1 MKKILLAAAVLSFFT
16 FHFSPFTLHAQ
27 TWPHNPVVI
36 EVGGQK
42 ITQDE
47 FMKDFM
53 STVGERLAA
62 KPGVSEAEKR
72 HALDEYV
79 ELYATF
85 RAKLKDAYTLGF
97 DTMPNL
103 LEELKTYRDELAAP
117 YLIDSTTLERIL
129 HEAYERNHHSLRAA
143 HILIMVS
150 PDASPE
156 DTLKAYKHIM
166 ALRDRLMAGE
176 DFFAVSSE
184 EVHRTQ
190 PDAPIRPNEGD
201 LGYFTAFDMVYP
213 FENAAYALKVGEVSM
228 PVRTRFGYHIIKLL
242 DKVEMFGKCD
252 IAHIWMSSSDSLKRK
267 IDIYDCYN
275 RLLDGQDFSIVAR
288 QSDDRTTSNNG
299 GLMPN
304 ATLNNLPP
312 EYVDVAQYLNDGEFS
327 KPFFTQYGW
336 HIIKMVRRDTLP
348 PYESM
353 VPYYKQKMTRD
364 QRGEESRKAFT
375 HSCMKRYGIQ
385 DLTKTPAPQPKG
397 KKRKK
402 NEPVKMQASLQQL
415 YDIVPVEATRNQWK
429 YNDSMVTDIHTILTL
444 PGKSYTT
451 LDLAR
456 YISTH
461 QRGGR
466 PLKSDY
472 FVNMKY
478 SDFIDSVV
486 MLFVDGRLEEDNPEL
501 AAVVDEYRRG
511 LMIFN
516 YNNAMVWSK
525 ALHDT
530 VGFADYYARESS
542 TKRMDNPD
550 DSVYFWKS
558 RARVVSVSVADSACL
573 APAKAAKLLK
583 KALKKSKGSMEM
595 KEILTAAV
603 DKKCTA
609 ARPVSVAPDL
619 VEQGRQNM
627 LSADQWQKGVYLSP
641 KGKGYRAVVV
651 EEILPPMLKGQMEA
665 RGYYMN
671 GFQNEVERKHNAT
684 LHEKYNVK
692 INYDVVKGIRY

>member
-1 MKKILLAAAVLSFFT
+1 MKKVLMTIAAVL
-16 FHFSPFTLHAQ
+16 LLAGAGAQ
-27 TWPHNPVVI
+27 TWPHNPVVM

-42 ITQDE
+42 IAKDE

-53 STVGERLAA
+53 SSVGERLAA
-62 KPGVSEAEKR
+62 KPGVTEAEKR
-72 HALDEYV
+72 QALDEYV

-85 RAKLKDAYTLGF
+85 RAKLKDAYALGF

-103 LEELKTYRDELAAP
+103 IEELKTYRDELAAP
-117 YLIDSTTLERIL
+117 YLIDSATLERIL
-129 HEAYERNHHSLRAA
+129 HEAYDRNHYSLRAA

-156 DTLKAYKHIM
+156 DTLKAYKRIM
-166 ALRDRLMAGE
+166 GLRDRIMGGE

-184 EVHRTQ
+184 EVHRQQ
-190 PDAPIRPNEGD
+190 PEAPTRPNEGD

-252 IAHIWMSSSDSLKRK
+252 LAHIWLMGQDSTMRK
-267 IDIYDCYN
+267 YEINDCYN
-275 RLLDGQDFSIVAR
+275 RLVDGQDFAIVAR
-288 QSDDRTTSNNG
+288 QSDDRTTNGNG

-304 ATLNNLPP
+304 ATLNNIPP
-312 EYVDVAQYLNDGEFS
+312 EYVDVAQHLKEGEFS

-336 HIIKMVRRDTLP
+336 HIVKMVRRDTLP

-375 HSCMKRYGIQ
+375 LSSMKRYGIQ
-385 DLTKTPAPQPKG
+385 DLTKTPVPQPKG

-402 NEPVKMQASLQQL
+402 KEPVKMQASLQQL
-415 YDIVPVEATRNQWK
+415 YDIVPVEATRNRWD
-429 YNDSMVTDIHTILTL
+429 YNDSMVTDIHPILTM

-461 QRGGR
+461 QRGER
-466 PLKSDY
+466 PLKSEY

-486 MLFVDGRLEEDNPEL
+486 MVYVDSRLEKDNPEL
-501 AAVVDEYRRG
+501 AAVVEEYRHG

-516 YNNAMVWSK
+516 YNNAMVWRK

-530 VGFADYYARESS
+530 AGFADFYARESS

-550 DSVYFWKS
+550 DSVYFWKT
-558 RARVVSVSVADSACL
+558 RARVVTVNVVDSACI
-573 APAKAAKLLK
+573 APAKAAKILK
-583 KALKKSKGSMEM
+583 KALKKNKGSLEM
-595 KEILTAAV
+595 KDMLTEAV
-603 DKKCTA
+603 GKKCTA
-609 ARPVSVAPDL
+609 PRPVSVAPDL
-619 VEQGRQNM
+619 VEMGHQNL
-627 LSADQWQKGVYLSP
+627 LSAGQWQKGVYLSP
-641 KGKGYRAVVV
+641 KTKGYRAVVV
-651 EEILPPMLKGQMEA
+651 EEVMPPMLKGQMEA

-671 GFQNEVERKHNAT
+671 GFQNEVERKHNDM
-684 LHEKYNVK
+684 LNKKYNVK
-692 INYDVVKGIRY
+692 INYDVVKQISY

>member
-1 MKKILLAAAVLSFFT
+1 MKKVLMTIAAVL
-16 FHFSPFTLHAQ
+16 LLAGAGAQ
-27 TWPHNPVVI
+27 TWPHNPVVM

-42 ITQDE
+42 IAKDE

-53 STVGERLAA
+53 SSVGERLAA
-62 KPGVSEAEKR
+62 KPGVTEAEKR
-72 HALDEYV
+72 QTLDEYV

-85 RAKLKDAYTLGF
+85 RAKLKDAYALGF

-103 LEELKTYRDELAAP
+103 IEELKTYRDELAAP
-117 YLIDSTTLERIL
+117 YLIDSATLERIL
-129 HEAYERNHHSLRAA
+129 HEAYDRNHYSLRAA

-156 DTLKAYKHIM
+156 DTLKAYKRIM
-166 ALRDRLMAGE
+166 GLRDRIMGGE

-184 EVHRTQ
+184 EVHRQQ
-190 PDAPIRPNEGD
+190 PEAPTRPNEGD

-252 IAHIWMSSSDSLKRK
+252 LAHIWLMGQDSTMRK
-267 IDIYDCYN
+267 YEINDCYN
-275 RLLDGQDFSIVAR
+275 RLVDGQDFAIVAR
-288 QSDDRTTSNNG
+288 QSDDRTTNGNG

-304 ATLNNLPP
+304 ATLNNIPP
-312 EYVDVAQYLNDGEFS
+312 EYVDVAQHLKEGEFS

-336 HIIKMVRRDTLP
+336 HIVKMVRRDTLP

-375 HSCMKRYGIQ
+375 LSSMKRYGIQ
-385 DLTKTPAPQPKG
+385 DLTKTPVPQPKG

-402 NEPVKMQASLQQL
+402 KEPVKMQASLQQL
-415 YDIVPVEATRNQWK
+415 YDIVPVEATRNRWD
-429 YNDSMVTDIHTILTL
+429 YNDSMVTDIHPILTM

-461 QRGGR
+461 QRGER
-466 PLKSDY
+466 PLKSEY

-486 MLFVDGRLEEDNPEL
+486 MVYVDSRLEKDNPEL
-501 AAVVDEYRRG
+501 AAVVEEYRHG

-516 YNNAMVWSK
+516 YNNAMVWRK

-530 VGFADYYARESS
+530 AGFADFYARESS

-550 DSVYFWKS
+550 DSVYFWKP
-558 RARVVSVSVADSACL
+558 RARVVTVNVVDSACI
-573 APAKAAKLLK
+573 APAKAAKILK
-583 KALKKSKGSMEM
+583 KALKKNKGSLEM
-595 KEILTAAV
+595 KDMLTEAV
-603 DKKCTA
+603 GKKCTA
-609 ARPVSVAPDL
+609 PRPVSVAPDL
-619 VEQGRQNM
+619 VEMGHQNL
-627 LSADQWQKGVYLSP
+627 LSAGQWQKGVYLSP
-641 KGKGYRAVVV
+641 KTKGYRAVVV
-651 EEILPPMLKGQMEA
+651 EEVMPPMLKGQMEA

-671 GFQNEVERKHNAT
+671 GFQNEVERKHNDM
-684 LHEKYNVK
+684 LSKKYNVK
-692 INYDVVKGIRY
+692 INYDVVKQISY

>member
-1 MKKILLAAAVLSFFT
+1 MKKVLMTIAAVL
-16 FHFSPFTLHAQ
+16 LLAGAGAQ
-27 TWPHNPVVI
+27 TWPHNPVVM

-42 ITQDE
+42 IAKDE

-53 STVGERLAA
+53 SSVGERLAA
-62 KPGVSEAEKR
+62 KPGVTEAEKR
-72 HALDEYV
+72 QTLDEYV

-85 RAKLKDAYTLGF
+85 RAKLKDAYALGF

-103 LEELKTYRDELAAP
+103 IEELKTYRDELAAP
-117 YLIDSTTLERIL
+117 YLIDSATLERIL
-129 HEAYERNHHSLRAA
+129 HEAYDRNHYSLRAA

-156 DTLKAYKHIM
+156 DTLKAYKRIM
-166 ALRDRLMAGE
+166 GLRDRIMGGE

-184 EVHRTQ
+184 EVHRQQ
-190 PDAPIRPNEGD
+190 PEAPTRPNEGD

-252 IAHIWMSSSDSLKRK
+252 LAHIWLMGQDSTMRK
-267 IDIYDCYN
+267 YEINDCYN
-275 RLLDGQDFSIVAR
+275 RLVDGQDFAIVAR
-288 QSDDRTTSNNG
+288 QSDDRTTNGNG

-304 ATLNNLPP
+304 ATLNNIPP
-312 EYVDVAQYLNDGEFS
+312 EYVDVAQHLKEGEFS

-336 HIIKMVRRDTLP
+336 HIVKMVRRDTLP

-375 HSCMKRYGIQ
+375 LSSMKRYGIQ
-385 DLTKTPAPQPKG
+385 DLTKTPVPQPKG

-402 NEPVKMQASLQQL
+402 KEPVKMQASLQQL
-415 YDIVPVEATRNQWK
+415 YDIVPVEATRNRWD
-429 YNDSMVTDIHTILTL
+429 YNDSMVTDIHPILTM

-461 QRGGR
+461 QRGER
-466 PLKSDY
+466 PLKSEY

-486 MLFVDGRLEEDNPEL
+486 MVYVDSRLEKDNPEL
-501 AAVVDEYRRG
+501 AAVVEEYRHG

-516 YNNAMVWSK
+516 YNNAMVWRK

-530 VGFADYYARESS
+530 AGFADFYARESS

-550 DSVYFWKS
+550 DSVYFWKT
-558 RARVVSVSVADSACL
+558 RARVVTVNVVDSACI
-573 APAKAAKLLK
+573 APAKAAKILK
-583 KALKKSKGSMEM
+583 KALKKNKGSLEM
-595 KEILTAAV
+595 KDMLTEAV
-603 DKKCTA
+603 GKKCTA
-609 ARPVSVAPDL
+609 PRPVSVAPDL
-619 VEQGRQNM
+619 VEMGHQNL
-627 LSADQWQKGVYLSP
+627 LSAGQWQKGVYLSP
-641 KGKGYRAVVV
+641 KTKGYRAVVV
-651 EEILPPMLKGQMEA
+651 EEVMPPMLKGQMEA

-671 GFQNEVERKHNAT
+671 GFQNEVERKHNDM
-684 LHEKYNVK
+684 LNKKYNVK
-692 INYDVVKGIRY
+692 INYDVVKQISY

>member
-1 MKKILLAAAVLSFFT
+1 MKKVLMTIAAVL
-16 FHFSPFTLHAQ
+16 LLAGAGAQ
-27 TWPHNPVVI
+27 TWPHNPVVM

-42 ITQDE
+42 IAKDE
-47 FMKDFM
+47 FVKDFM
-53 STVGERLAA
+53 SSVGERLAA
-62 KPGVSEAEKR
+62 KPGVTEAEKR
-72 HALDEYV
+72 QTLDEYV

-85 RAKLKDAYTLGF
+85 RAKLKDAYALGF

-103 LEELKTYRDELAAP
+103 IEELKTYRDELAAP
-117 YLIDSTTLERIL
+117 YLIDSATLERIL
-129 HEAYERNHHSLRAA
+129 HEAYDRNHYSLRAA

-156 DTLKAYKHIM
+156 DTLKAYKRIM
-166 ALRDRLMAGE
+166 GLRDRIMGGE

-184 EVHRTQ
+184 EVHRQQ
-190 PDAPIRPNEGD
+190 PEAPTRPNEGD

-252 IAHIWMSSSDSLKRK
+252 LAHIWLMGQDSTMRK
-267 IDIYDCYN
+267 YEINDCYN
-275 RLLDGQDFSIVAR
+275 RLVDGQDFAIVAR
-288 QSDDRTTSNNG
+288 QSDDRTTNGNG

-304 ATLNNLPP
+304 ATLNNIPP
-312 EYVDVAQYLNDGEFS
+312 EYVDVAQHLKEGEFS

-336 HIIKMVRRDTLP
+336 HIVKMVRRDTLP

-375 HSCMKRYGIQ
+375 LSSMKRYGIQ
-385 DLTKTPAPQPKG
+385 DLTQTPVPQPKG

-402 NEPVKMQASLQQL
+402 KEPVKMQASLQQL
-415 YDIVPVEATRNQWK
+415 YDIVPVEATRNRWD
-429 YNDSMVTDIHTILTL
+429 YNDSMVTDIHPILTM

-461 QRGGR
+461 QRGER
-466 PLKSDY
+466 PLKSEY

-486 MLFVDGRLEEDNPEL
+486 MVYVDSRLEKDNPEL
-501 AAVVDEYRRG
+501 AAVVEEYRHG

-516 YNNAMVWSK
+516 YNNAMVWRK

-530 VGFADYYARESS
+530 AGFADFYARESS

-550 DSVYFWKS
+550 DSVYFWKP
-558 RARVVSVSVADSACL
+558 RARVVTVNVVDSACI
-573 APAKAAKLLK
+573 APAKAAKILK
-583 KALKKSKGSMEM
+583 KALKKNKGSLEM
-595 KEILTAAV
+595 KDMLTEAV
-603 DKKCTA
+603 GKKCTA
-609 ARPVSVAPDL
+609 PRPVSVAPDL
-619 VEQGRQNM
+619 VEMGHQNL
-627 LSADQWQKGVYLSP
+627 LSAGQWQKGVYLSP
-641 KGKGYRAVVV
+641 KTKGYRAVVV
-651 EEILPPMLKGQMEA
+651 EEVMPPMLKGQMEA

-671 GFQNEVERKHNAT
+671 GFQNEVERKHNDM
-684 LHEKYNVK
+684 LSKKYNVK
-692 INYDVVKGIRY
+692 INYDVVKQISY

>member
-1 MKKILLAAAVLSFFT
+1 MTMAAVL
-16 FHFSPFTLHAQ
+16 LLAGAGAQ
-27 TWPHNPVVI
+27 TWPHNPVVM

-42 ITQDE
+42 IAKDE

-53 STVGERLAA
+53 SSVGERLAA
-62 KPGVSEAEKR
+62 KPGVTEAEKR
-72 HALDEYV
+72 QALDEYV

-85 RAKLKDAYTLGF
+85 RAKLKDAYALGF

-103 LEELKTYRDELAAP
+103 IEELKTYRDELAAP
-117 YLIDSTTLERIL
+117 YLIDSATLERIL
-129 HEAYERNHHSLRAA
+129 HEAYDRNHYSLRAA

-156 DTLKAYKHIM
+156 DTLKAYKRIM
-166 ALRDRLMAGE
+166 GLRDRIMGGE

-184 EVHRTQ
+184 EVHRQQ
-190 PDAPIRPNEGD
+190 PEAPTRPNEGD

-242 DKVEMFGKCD
+242 DKVELFGKCD
-252 IAHIWMSSSDSLKRK
+252 LAHIWLMGQDSTMRK
-267 IDIYDCYN
+267 YEINDCYN
-275 RLLDGQDFSIVAR
+275 RLVDGQDFAIVAR
-288 QSDDRTTSNNG
+288 QSDDRTTNGNG

-304 ATLNNLPP
+304 ATLNNIPP
-312 EYVDVAQYLNDGEFS
+312 GYVDVAQHLKEGEFS

-336 HIIKMVRRDTLP
+336 HIVKMVRRDTLP

-375 HSCMKRYGIQ
+375 LSSMKRYGIQ
-385 DLTKTPAPQPKG
+385 DLTQTPVPQPKG

-402 NEPVKMQASLQQL
+402 KEPVKMQASLQQL
-415 YDIVPVEATRNQWK
+415 YDIVPVEATRNRWD
-429 YNDSMVTDIHTILTL
+429 YNDSMVTDIHPILTM

-461 QRGGR
+461 QRGER
-466 PLKSDY
+466 PLKSEY

-486 MLFVDGRLEEDNPEL
+486 MVYVDSRLEKDNPEL
-501 AAVVDEYRRG
+501 AAVIEEYRHG

-516 YNNAMVWSK
+516 YNNAMVWRK

-530 VGFADYYARESS
+530 AGFADFYARESS

-550 DSVYFWKS
+550 DSVYFWKT
-558 RARVVSVSVADSACL
+558 RARVVTVNVVDSACI
-573 APAKAAKLLK
+573 APAKAAKILK
-583 KALKKSKGSMEM
+583 KALKKNKGSLEM
-595 KEILTAAV
+595 KDMLTEAV
-603 DKKCTA
+603 GKKCTA
-609 ARPVSVAPDL
+609 PRPVSVAPDL
-619 VEQGRQNM
+619 VEMGHQNL
-627 LSADQWQKGVYLSP
+627 LSAGQWQKGVYLSP
-641 KGKGYRAVVV
+641 KTKGYRAVVV
-651 EEILPPMLKGQMEA
+651 EEVMPPMLKGQMEA

-671 GFQNEVERKHNAT
+671 GFQNEVERKHNDM
-684 LHEKYNVK
+684 LNKKYNVK
-692 INYDVVKGIRY
+692 INYDVVKQISY

>member
-1 MKKILLAAAVLSFFT
+1 MKKVLMTIAAVL
-16 FHFSPFTLHAQ
+16 LLAGAGAQ
-27 TWPHNPVVI
+27 TWPHNPVVM

-42 ITQDE
+42 IAKDE

-53 STVGERLAA
+53 SSVGERLAA
-62 KPGVSEAEKR
+62 KPGVTEAEKR
-72 HALDEYV
+72 QALDEYV

-85 RAKLKDAYTLGF
+85 RAKLKDAYALGF

-103 LEELKTYRDELAAP
+103 IEELKTYRDELAAP
-117 YLIDSTTLERIL
+117 YLIDSATLERIL
-129 HEAYERNHHSLRAA
+129 HEAYDRNHYSLRAA

-150 PDASPE
+150 PDATPE
-156 DTLKAYKHIM
+156 DTLKAYKRIM
-166 ALRDRLMAGE
+166 GLRDRIMGGE

-184 EVHRTQ
+184 EVHRQQ
-190 PDAPIRPNEGD
+190 PEAPTRPNEGD

-252 IAHIWMSSSDSLKRK
+252 LAHIWLMGQDSTMRK
-267 IDIYDCYN
+267 YEINDCYN
-275 RLLDGQDFSIVAR
+275 RLVDGQDFAIVAR
-288 QSDDRTTSNNG
+288 QSDDRTTNGNG

-304 ATLNNLPP
+304 ATLNNIPP
-312 EYVDVAQYLNDGEFS
+312 EYVDVAQHLKEGEFS

-336 HIIKMVRRDTLP
+336 HIVKMVRRDTLP

-375 HSCMKRYGIQ
+375 LSSMKRYGIQ
-385 DLTKTPAPQPKG
+385 DLTQTPVPQPKG

-402 NEPVKMQASLQQL
+402 KEPVKMQASLQQL
-415 YDIVPVEATRNQWK
+415 YDIVPVEATRNRWN
-429 YNDSMVTDIHTILTL
+429 YNDSMVTDIHPILTM

-461 QRGGR
+461 QRGER
-466 PLKSDY
+466 PLKSEY

-486 MLFVDGRLEEDNPEL
+486 MVYVDSRLEKDNPEL
-501 AAVVDEYRRG
+501 AAVVEEYRHG

-516 YNNAMVWSK
+516 YNNAMVWRK

-530 VGFADYYARESS
+530 AGFADFYARESS

-550 DSVYFWKS
+550 DSVYFWKT
-558 RARVVSVSVADSACL
+558 RARVVTVNVVDSACM
-573 APAKAAKLLK
+573 APAKAAKILK
-583 KALKKSKGSMEM
+583 KALKKNKGSLEM
-595 KEILTAAV
+595 KDMLTEAV
-603 DKKCTA
+603 GKKCTA
-609 ARPVSVAPDL
+609 PRPVSVAPDL
-619 VEQGRQNM
+619 VEMGHQNL
-627 LSADQWQKGVYLSP
+627 LSAGQWQKGVYLSP
-641 KGKGYRAVVV
+641 KTKGYRVVVV
-651 EEILPPMLKGQMEA
+651 EEVMPPMLKGQMEA

-671 GFQNEVERKHNAT
+671 GFQNEVERKHNDM
-684 LHEKYNVK
+684 LSKKYNVK
-692 INYDVVKGIRY
+692 INYDVVKQISY

>member
-1 MKKILLAAAVLSFFT
+1 MKKVLMTIAAVL
-16 FHFSPFTLHAQ
+16 LLAGAGAQ
-27 TWPHNPVVI
+27 TWPHNPVVM

-42 ITQDE
+42 IAKDE

-53 STVGERLAA
+53 SSVGERLAA
-62 KPGVSEAEKR
+62 KPGVTEAEKR
-72 HALDEYV
+72 QALDEYV

-85 RAKLKDAYTLGF
+85 RAKLKDAYALGF

-103 LEELKTYRDELAAP
+103 IEELKTYRDELAAP
-117 YLIDSTTLERIL
+117 YLIDSATLERIL
-129 HEAYERNHHSLRAA
+129 HEAYDRNHYSLRAA

-150 PDASPE
+150 PDATPE
-156 DTLKAYKHIM
+156 DTLKAYKRIM
-166 ALRDRLMAGE
+166 GLRDRIMGGE

-184 EVHRTQ
+184 EVHRQQ
-190 PDAPIRPNEGD
+190 PEAPTRPNEGD

-252 IAHIWMSSSDSLKRK
+252 LAHIWLMGQDSTMRK
-267 IDIYDCYN
+267 YEINDCYN
-275 RLLDGQDFSIVAR
+275 RLVDGQDFAIVAR
-288 QSDDRTTSNNG
+288 QSDDRTTNGNG

-304 ATLNNLPP
+304 ATLNNIPP
-312 EYVDVAQYLNDGEFS
+312 EYVDVAQHLKEGELS

-336 HIIKMVRRDTLP
+336 HIVKMVRRDTLP

-375 HSCMKRYGIQ
+375 LSSMKRYGIQ
-385 DLTKTPAPQPKG
+385 DLTQTPVPQPKG

-402 NEPVKMQASLQQL
+402 KEPVKMQASLQQL
-415 YDIVPVEATRNQWK
+415 YDIVPVEATRNRWD
-429 YNDSMVTDIHTILTL
+429 YNDSMVTDIHPILTM

-461 QRGGR
+461 QRGER
-466 PLKSDY
+466 PLKSEY

-486 MLFVDGRLEEDNPEL
+486 MVYVDSRLEKDNPEL
-501 AAVVDEYRRG
+501 AAVVEEYRHG

-516 YNNAMVWSK
+516 YNNAMVWRK

-530 VGFADYYARESS
+530 AGFADFYARESS

-550 DSVYFWKS
+550 DSVYFWKT
-558 RARVVSVSVADSACL
+558 RARVVTVNVVDSACI
-573 APAKAAKLLK
+573 APAKAAKILK
-583 KALKKSKGSMEM
+583 KALKKNKGSLEM
-595 KEILTAAV
+595 KDMLTEAV
-603 DKKCTA
+603 GKKCTA
-609 ARPVSVAPDL
+609 PRPVSVAPDL
-619 VEQGRQNM
+619 VEMGHQNL
-627 LSADQWQKGVYLSP
+627 LSAGQWQKGVYLSP
-641 KGKGYRAVVV
+641 KTKGYRAVVV
-651 EEILPPMLKGQMEA
+651 EEVMPPMLKGQMEA

-671 GFQNEVERKHNAT
+671 GFQNEVERKHNDM
-684 LHEKYNVK
+684 LNKKYNVK
-692 INYDVVKGIRY
+692 INYDVVKQISY

>member
-1 MKKILLAAAVLSFFT
+1 MKKVLMTIAAVL
-16 FHFSPFTLHAQ
+16 LLAGAGAQ
-27 TWPHNPVVI
+27 TWPHNPVVM

-42 ITQDE
+42 IAKDE

-53 STVGERLAA
+53 SSVGERLAA
-62 KPGVSEAEKR
+62 KPGVTEAEKR
-72 HALDEYV
+72 QALDEYV

-85 RAKLKDAYTLGF
+85 RAKLKDAYALGF

-103 LEELKTYRDELAAP
+103 IEELKTYRDELAAP
-117 YLIDSTTLERIL
+117 YLIDSATLERIL
-129 HEAYERNHHSLRAA
+129 HEAYDRNHYSLRAA

-150 PDASPE
+150 PDATPE
-156 DTLKAYKHIM
+156 DTLKAYKRIM
-166 ALRDRLMAGE
+166 GLRDRIMGGE

-184 EVHRTQ
+184 EVHRQQ
-190 PDAPIRPNEGD
+190 PEAPTRPNEGD

-252 IAHIWMSSSDSLKRK
+252 LAHIWLMGQDSTMRK
-267 IDIYDCYN
+267 YEINDCYN
-275 RLLDGQDFSIVAR
+275 RLVDGQDFAIVAR
-288 QSDDRTTSNNG
+288 QSDDRTTNGNG

-304 ATLNNLPP
+304 ATLNNIPP
-312 EYVDVAQYLNDGEFS
+312 EYVDVAQHLKEGEFS

-336 HIIKMVRRDTLP
+336 HIVKMVRRDTLP

-375 HSCMKRYGIQ
+375 LSSMKRYGIQ
-385 DLTKTPAPQPKG
+385 DLTQTPVPQPKG

-402 NEPVKMQASLQQL
+402 KEPVKMQASRQQL
-415 YDIVPVEATRNQWK
+415 YDIVPVEATRNRWD
-429 YNDSMVTDIHTILTL
+429 YNDSMVTDIHPILTM

-461 QRGGR
+461 QRGER
-466 PLKSDY
+466 PLKSEY

-486 MLFVDGRLEEDNPEL
+486 MVYVDSRLEKDNPEL
-501 AAVVDEYRRG
+501 AAVVEEYRHG

-516 YNNAMVWSK
+516 YNNAMVWRK

-530 VGFADYYARESS
+530 AGFADFYARESS

-550 DSVYFWKS
+550 DSVYFWKT
-558 RARVVSVSVADSACL
+558 RARVVTVNVVDSACI
-573 APAKAAKLLK
+573 APAKAAKILK
-583 KALKKSKGSMEM
+583 KALKKNKGSLEM
-595 KEILTAAV
+595 KDMLTEAV
-603 DKKCTA
+603 GKKCTA
-609 ARPVSVAPDL
+609 PRPVSVAPDL
-619 VEQGRQNM
+619 VEMGHQNL
-627 LSADQWQKGVYLSP
+627 LSAGQWQKGVYLSP
-641 KGKGYRAVVV
+641 KTKGYRAVVV
-651 EEILPPMLKGQMEA
+651 EEVMPPMLKGQMEA

-671 GFQNEVERKHNAT
+671 GFQNEVERKHNDM
-684 LHEKYNVK
+684 LNKKYNVK
-692 INYDVVKGIRY
+692 INYDVVKQISY

>member
-1 MKKILLAAAVLSFFT
+1 MKKVLMTIAAVL
-16 FHFSPFTLHAQ
+16 LLAGAGAQ
-27 TWPHNPVVI
+27 TWPHNPVVM

-42 ITQDE
+42 IAKDE

-53 STVGERLAA
+53 SSVGERLAA
-62 KPGVSEAEKR
+62 KPGVTEAEKR
-72 HALDEYV
+72 QTLDEYV

-85 RAKLKDAYTLGF
+85 RAKLKDAYALGF

-103 LEELKTYRDELAAP
+103 IEELKTYRDELAAP
-117 YLIDSTTLERIL
+117 YLIDSATLERIL
-129 HEAYERNHHSLRAA
+129 HEAYDRNHYSLRAA

-156 DTLKAYKHIM
+156 DTLKAYKRIM
-166 ALRDRLMAGE
+166 GLRDRIMGGE

-184 EVHRTQ
+184 EVHRQQ
-190 PDAPIRPNEGD
+190 PEAPTRPNEGD

-252 IAHIWMSSSDSLKRK
+252 LAHIWLMGQDSTMRK
-267 IDIYDCYN
+267 YEINDCYN
-275 RLLDGQDFSIVAR
+275 RLVDGQDFAIVAR
-288 QSDDRTTSNNG
+288 QSDDRTTNGNG

-304 ATLNNLPP
+304 ATLNNIPP
-312 EYVDVAQYLNDGEFS
+312 ECVDVAQHLKEGEFS
-327 KPFFTQYGW
+327 KPFVTQYGW
-336 HIIKMVRRDTLP
+336 HIVKMVRRDTLP

-375 HSCMKRYGIQ
+375 LSSMKRYGIQ
-385 DLTKTPAPQPKG
+385 DLTQTPVPQPKG

-402 NEPVKMQASLQQL
+402 KEPVKMQASLQQL
-415 YDIVPVEATRNQWK
+415 YDIVPVEATRNRWN
-429 YNDSMVTDIHTILTL
+429 YNDSMVTDIHPILTM

-461 QRGGR
+461 QRGER
-466 PLKSDY
+466 PLKSEY

-486 MLFVDGRLEEDNPEL
+486 MVYVDSRLEKDNPEL
-501 AAVVDEYRRG
+501 AAVVEEYRHG

-516 YNNAMVWSK
+516 YNNAMVWRK

-530 VGFADYYARESS
+530 AGFADFYARESS

-550 DSVYFWKS
+550 DSVYFWKT
-558 RARVVSVSVADSACL
+558 RAKVVTVNVVDSACI
-573 APAKAAKLLK
+573 APAKAAKILK
-583 KALKKSKGSMEM
+583 KALKKNKGSLEM
-595 KEILTAAV
+595 KDMLTEAV
-603 DKKCTA
+603 GKKCTA
-609 ARPVSVAPDL
+609 PRPVSVAPDL
-619 VEQGRQNM
+619 VEMGHQNL
-627 LSADQWQKGVYLSP
+627 LSAGQWQKGVYLSP
-641 KGKGYRAVVV
+641 KTKGYRVVVV
-651 EEILPPMLKGQMEA
+651 EEVMPPMLKGQMEA

-671 GFQNEVERKHNAT
+671 GFQNEVERKHNDM
-684 LHEKYNVK
+684 LSKKYNVK
-692 INYDVVKGIRY
+692 INYDVVKQISY

>member
-1 MKKILLAAAVLSFFT
+1 MKKVLMTIAAVL
-16 FHFSPFTLHAQ
+16 LLAGAGAQ
-27 TWPHNPVVI
+27 TWPHNPVVM

-42 ITQDE
+42 IAKDE

-53 STVGERLAA
+53 SSVGERLAA
-62 KPGVSEAEKR
+62 KPGVTEAEKR
-72 HALDEYV
+72 QTLDEYV

-85 RAKLKDAYTLGF
+85 RAKLKDAYALGF

-103 LEELKTYRDELAAP
+103 IEELKTYRDELAAP
-117 YLIDSTTLERIL
+117 YLIDSATLERIL
-129 HEAYERNHHSLRAA
+129 HEAYDRNHYSLRAA

-150 PDASPE
+150 PDATPE

-166 ALRDRLMAGE
+166 GLRDRIMGGE

-184 EVHRTQ
+184 EVHRQQ
-190 PDAPIRPNEGD
+190 PEAPTRPNEGD

-252 IAHIWMSSSDSLKRK
+252 LAHIWLMGQDSTMRK
-267 IDIYDCYN
+267 YEINDCYN
-275 RLLDGQDFSIVAR
+275 RLVDGQDFAIVAR
-288 QSDDRTTSNNG
+288 QSDDRTTNGNG

-304 ATLNNLPP
+304 AILNNIPP
-312 EYVDVAQYLNDGEFS
+312 EYVDVAQHLKEGEFS

-336 HIIKMVRRDTLP
+336 HIVKMVRRDTLP

-375 HSCMKRYGIQ
+375 LSSMKRYGIQ
-385 DLTKTPAPQPKG
+385 DLTQTPVPQPKG

-402 NEPVKMQASLQQL
+402 KEPVKMQASLQQL
-415 YDIVPVEATRNQWK
+415 YDIVPVEATRNRWD
-429 YNDSMVTDIHTILTL
+429 YNDSMVTDIHPILTM

-461 QRGGR
+461 QRGER
-466 PLKSDY
+466 PLKSEY

-486 MLFVDGRLEEDNPEL
+486 MVYVDSRLEKDNPEL
-501 AAVVDEYRRG
+501 AAVVEEYRHG

-516 YNNAMVWSK
+516 YNNAMVWRK

-530 VGFADYYARESS
+530 AGFADFYARESS

-550 DSVYFWKS
+550 DSVYFWKT
-558 RARVVSVSVADSACL
+558 RARVVTVNVVDSACI
-573 APAKAAKLLK
+573 APAKAAKILK
-583 KALKKSKGSMEM
+583 KALKKNKGSLEM
-595 KEILTAAV
+595 KDMLTDAV
-603 DKKCTA
+603 GKKCTA
-609 ARPVSVAPDL
+609 PRPVSVAPDL
-619 VEQGRQNM
+619 VEMGHQNL
-627 LSADQWQKGVYLSP
+627 LSAGQWQKGVYLSP
-641 KGKGYRAVVV
+641 KTKGYRVVVV
-651 EEILPPMLKGQMEA
+651 EEVLPPMLKGQMEA

-671 GFQNEVERKHNAT
+671 GFQNEVERKHNDM
-684 LHEKYNVK
+684 LSKKYNVK
-692 INYDVVKGIRY
+692 INYDVVKQISY

>member
-1 MKKILLAAAVLSFFT
+1 MKKFLLTIATVL
-16 FHFSPFTLHAQ
+16 LVAGAGAQ
-27 TWPHNPVVI
+27 TWPHNPVVM

-42 ITQDE
+42 ITKDE

-62 KPGVSEAEKR
+62 KPGVTEAEKR
-72 HALDEYV
+72 QTLDEYV
-79 ELYATF
+79 DLYATF
-85 RAKLKDAYTLGF
+85 RAKLMDAYSLGF

-117 YLIDSTTLERIL
+117 YLIDSATLERIL
-129 HEAYERNHHSLRAA
+129 HEAYDRNHYSLHAA
-143 HILIMVS
+143 HILVMLP

-156 DTLKAYKHIM
+156 DTLNAYKRIM
-166 ALRDRLMAGE
+166 GLRDRIMAGE

-184 EVHRTQ
+184 EVRRLQ
-190 PDAPIRPNEGD
+190 PDAPVRPNEGD

-242 DKVEMFGKCD
+242 DKVDMFGKCD
-252 IAHIWMSSSDSLKRK
+252 LAHIWMMSSDSSMRSYQ
-267 IDIYDCYN
+267 INDCYR
-275 RLLDGQDFSIVAR
+275 RLVEGQDFAIVAR
-288 QSDDRTTSNNG
+288 MSDDRTTRDNG

-304 ATLNNLPP
+304 ATLSNLPP
-312 EYVDVAQYLNDGEFS
+312 EYVDVAQYLKDGEFS

-375 HSCMKRYGIQ
+375 RSCMKRYGIQ
-385 DLTKTPAPQPKG
+385 DLTQTPVPQPKG

-402 NEPVKMQASLQQL
+402 NAPVKMQASLQQL

-429 YNDSMVTDIHTILTL
+429 YDDSLVTDIHPILSL
-444 PGKSYTT
+444 PGKDYTT

-466 PLKSDY
+466 PLKSEY

-486 MLFVDGRLEEDNPEL
+486 LLFVDNRLEEDNPEL

-516 YNNAMVWSK
+516 YNNAMVWTK

-530 VGFADYYARESS
+530 VGFADFYARESS
-542 TKRMDNPD
+542 TKHLDNPD
-550 DSVYFWKS
+550 DSVYFWKT
-558 RARVVSVSVADSACL
+558 RARVVSVNVVDSACI
-573 APAKAAKLLK
+573 APAKAEKILK
-583 KALKKSKGSMEM
+583 KALKKSKGSLEM
-595 KEILTAAV
+595 KEMLTDAV
-603 DKKCTA
+603 SKKCTA
-609 ARPVSVAPDL
+609 ARPVNVAPDL
-619 VEQGRQNM
+619 VEMGRQNL
-627 LSADQWQKGVYLSP
+627 LSANQWQKGVYMSP
-641 KGKGYRAVVV
+641 KTKGYRAVVV
-651 EEILPPMLKGQMEA
+651 EEVLPPMLKGQMEA

-671 GFQNEVERKHNAT
+671 GFQNEVERKHNDM
-684 LHEKYNVK
+684 LSKKYNVK
-692 INYDVVKGIRY
+692 INYDVVKQISY

>member
-1 MKKILLAAAVLSFFT
+1 MKKVLMTIAAVL
-16 FHFSPFTLHAQ
+16 LLAGAGAQ
-27 TWPHNPVVI
+27 TWPHNPVVM

-42 ITQDE
+42 IAKDE

-53 STVGERLAA
+53 SSVGERLAA
-62 KPGVSEAEKR
+62 KPGVTEAEKR
-72 HALDEYV
+72 QALDEYV

-85 RAKLKDAYTLGF
+85 RAKLKDAYALGF

-103 LEELKTYRDELAAP
+103 IEELKTYRDELAAP
-117 YLIDSTTLERIL
+117 YLIDSATLERIL
-129 HEAYERNHHSLRAA
+129 HEAYDRNHYSLRAA

-150 PDASPE
+150 PDATPE
-156 DTLKAYKHIM
+156 DTLKAYKRIM
-166 ALRDRLMAGE
+166 GLRDRIMGGE

-184 EVHRTQ
+184 EVHRQQ
-190 PDAPIRPNEGD
+190 PEAPTRPNEGD

-252 IAHIWMSSSDSLKRK
+252 LAHIWLMGQDSTMRK
-267 IDIYDCYN
+267 YEINDCYN
-275 RLLDGQDFSIVAR
+275 RLVDGQDFAIVAR
-288 QSDDRTTSNNG
+288 QSDDRTTNGNG

-304 ATLNNLPP
+304 ATLNNIPP
-312 EYVDVAQYLNDGEFS
+312 EYVDVAQHLKEGEFS

-336 HIIKMVRRDTLP
+336 HIVKMVRRDTLP

-375 HSCMKRYGIQ
+375 LSSMKRYGIQ
-385 DLTKTPAPQPKG
+385 DLTKTPVPQPKG

-402 NEPVKMQASLQQL
+402 KEPVKMQASLQQL
-415 YDIVPVEATRNQWK
+415 YDIVPVEATRNRWN
-429 YNDSMVTDIHTILTL
+429 YNDSMVTDIHPILTM

-461 QRGGR
+461 QRGER
-466 PLKSDY
+466 PLKSEY

-486 MLFVDGRLEEDNPEL
+486 MVYVDSRLEKDNPEL
-501 AAVVDEYRRG
+501 AAVVEEYRHG

-516 YNNAMVWSK
+516 YNNAMVWRK

-530 VGFADYYARESS
+530 AGFADFYARESS

-550 DSVYFWKS
+550 DSVYFWKT
-558 RARVVSVSVADSACL
+558 RARVVTVNVVDSACI
-573 APAKAAKLLK
+573 APAKAAKILK
-583 KALKKSKGSMEM
+583 KALKKNKGSLEM
-595 KEILTAAV
+595 KDMLTEAV
-603 DKKCTA
+603 GKKCTA
-609 ARPVSVAPDL
+609 PRPVSVAPDL
-619 VEQGRQNM
+619 VEMGHQNL
-627 LSADQWQKGVYLSP
+627 LSAGQWQKGVYLSP
-641 KGKGYRAVVV
+641 KTKGYRAVVV
-651 EEILPPMLKGQMEA
+651 EEVMPPMLKGQMEA

-671 GFQNEVERKHNAT
+671 GFQNEVERKHNDM
-684 LHEKYNVK
+684 LSKKYNVK
-692 INYDVVKGIRY
+692 INYDVVKQISY

>member
-1 MKKILLAAAVLSFFT
+1 MKKVLMTIAAVL
-16 FHFSPFTLHAQ
+16 LLAGAGAQ
-27 TWPHNPVVI
+27 TWPHNPVVM

-42 ITQDE
+42 IAKDE

-53 STVGERLAA
+53 SSVGERLAA
-62 KPGVSEAEKR
+62 KPGVTEAEKR
-72 HALDEYV
+72 QTLDEYV

-85 RAKLKDAYTLGF
+85 RAKLKDAYALGF

-103 LEELKTYRDELAAP
+103 IEELKTYRDELAAP
-117 YLIDSTTLERIL
+117 YLIDSATLERIL
-129 HEAYERNHHSLRAA
+129 HEAYDRNHYSLRAA

-156 DTLKAYKHIM
+156 DTLKAYKRIM
-166 ALRDRLMAGE
+166 GLRDRIMGGE

-184 EVHRTQ
+184 EVHRQQ
-190 PDAPIRPNEGD
+190 PEAPTRPNEGD

-252 IAHIWMSSSDSLKRK
+252 LAHIWLMGQDSTMRK
-267 IDIYDCYN
+267 YEINDCYN
-275 RLLDGQDFSIVAR
+275 RLVDGQDFAIVAR
-288 QSDDRTTSNNG
+288 QSDDRTTNGNG

-304 ATLNNLPP
+304 ATLNNIPP
-312 EYVDVAQYLNDGEFS
+312 EYVDVAQHLKEGEFS

-336 HIIKMVRRDTLP
+336 HIVKMVRRDTLP

-375 HSCMKRYGIQ
+375 LSSMKRYGIQ
-385 DLTKTPAPQPKG
+385 DLTQTPVPQPKG

-402 NEPVKMQASLQQL
+402 KEPVKMQASLQQL
-415 YDIVPVEATRNQWK
+415 YDIVPVEATRNRWD
-429 YNDSMVTDIHTILTL
+429 YNDSMVTDIHPILTM

-461 QRGGR
+461 QRGER
-466 PLKSDY
+466 PLKSEY

-486 MLFVDGRLEEDNPEL
+486 MVYVDSRLEKDNPEL
-501 AAVVDEYRRG
+501 AAVVEEYRHG

-516 YNNAMVWSK
+516 YNNAMVWRK

-530 VGFADYYARESS
+530 AGFADFYARESS

-550 DSVYFWKS
+550 DSVYFWKT
-558 RARVVSVSVADSACL
+558 RARVVTVNVVDSACI
-573 APAKAAKLLK
+573 APAKAAKILK
-583 KALKKSKGSMEM
+583 KALKKNKGSLEM
-595 KEILTAAV
+595 KDMLTEAV
-603 DKKCTA
+603 GKKCTA
-609 ARPVSVAPDL
+609 PRPVSVAPDL
-619 VEQGRQNM
+619 VEMGHQNL
-627 LSADQWQKGVYLSP
+627 LSAGQWQKGVYLSP
-641 KGKGYRAVVV
+641 KTKGYRVVVV
-651 EEILPPMLKGQMEA
+651 EEVMPPMLKGQMEA

-671 GFQNEVERKHNAT
+671 GFQNEVERKHNDM
-684 LHEKYNVK
+684 LSKKYNVK
-692 INYDVVKGIRY
+692 INYDVVKQISY

>member
-1 MKKILLAAAVLSFFT
+1 MKKVLMTIAAVL
-16 FHFSPFTLHAQ
+16 LLAGAGAQ
-27 TWPHNPVVI
+27 TWPHNPVVM

-42 ITQDE
+42 IAKDE

-53 STVGERLAA
+53 SSVGERLAA
-62 KPGVSEAEKR
+62 KPGVTEAEKR
-72 HALDEYV
+72 QALDEYV

-85 RAKLKDAYTLGF
+85 RAKLKDAYALGF

-103 LEELKTYRDELAAP
+103 IEELKTYRDELAAP
-117 YLIDSTTLERIL
+117 YLIDSATLERIL
-129 HEAYERNHHSLRAA
+129 HEAYDRNHYSLRAA

-150 PDASPE
+150 PDATPE

-166 ALRDRLMAGE
+166 GLRDRIMGGE

-184 EVHRTQ
+184 EVHRQQ
-190 PDAPIRPNEGD
+190 PEAPTRPNEGD

-252 IAHIWMSSSDSLKRK
+252 LAHIWLMGQDSTMRK
-267 IDIYDCYN
+267 YEINDCYN
-275 RLLDGQDFSIVAR
+275 RLVDGQDFAIVAR
-288 QSDDRTTSNNG
+288 QSDDRTTNGNG

-304 ATLNNLPP
+304 ATLNNIPP
-312 EYVDVAQYLNDGEFS
+312 EYVDVAQHLKEGEFS

-336 HIIKMVRRDTLP
+336 HIVKMVRRDTLP

-375 HSCMKRYGIQ
+375 LSSMKRYGIQ
-385 DLTKTPAPQPKG
+385 DLTKTPVPQPKG

-402 NEPVKMQASLQQL
+402 KEPVKMQASLQQL
-415 YDIVPVEATRNQWK
+415 YDIVPVEATRNRWN
-429 YNDSMVTDIHTILTL
+429 YNDSMVTDIHPILTM

-461 QRGGR
+461 QRGER
-466 PLKSDY
+466 PLKSEY

-486 MLFVDGRLEEDNPEL
+486 MVYVDSRLEKDNPEL
-501 AAVVDEYRRG
+501 AAVVEEYRHG

-516 YNNAMVWSK
+516 YNNAMVWRK

-530 VGFADYYARESS
+530 AGFADFYARESS

-550 DSVYFWKS
+550 DSVYFWKT
-558 RARVVSVSVADSACL
+558 RARVVTVNVVDSACI
-573 APAKAAKLLK
+573 APAKAAKILK
-583 KALKKSKGSMEM
+583 KALKKNRGSLEM
-595 KEILTAAV
+595 KDMLTEAV
-603 DKKCTA
+603 GKKCTA
-609 ARPVSVAPDL
+609 PRPVSVAPDL
-619 VEQGRQNM
+619 VEMGHQNL
-627 LSADQWQKGVYLSP
+627 LSAGQWQKGVYLSP
-641 KGKGYRAVVV
+641 KTKGYRAVVV
-651 EEILPPMLKGQMEA
+651 EEVMPPMLKGQMEA

-671 GFQNEVERKHNAT
+671 GFQNEVERKHNDM
-684 LHEKYNVK
+684 LNKKYNVK
-692 INYDVVKGIRY
+692 INYDVVKQISY

>member
-1 MKKILLAAAVLSFFT
+1 MKKVLMTIAAVL
-16 FHFSPFTLHAQ
+16 LLAGAGAQ
-27 TWPHNPVVI
+27 TWPHNPVVM

-42 ITQDE
+42 IAKDE

-53 STVGERLAA
+53 SSVGERLAA
-62 KPGVSEAEKR
+62 KPGVTEAEKR
-72 HALDEYV
+72 QALDEYV

-85 RAKLKDAYTLGF
+85 RAKLKDAYALGF

-103 LEELKTYRDELAAP
+103 IEELKTYRDELAAP
-117 YLIDSTTLERIL
+117 YLIDSATLERIL
-129 HEAYERNHHSLRAA
+129 HEAYDRNHYSLRAA

-156 DTLKAYKHIM
+156 DTLKAYKRIM
-166 ALRDRLMAGE
+166 GLRDRIMGGE

-184 EVHRTQ
+184 EVHRQQ
-190 PDAPIRPNEGD
+190 PEAPTRPNEGD

-252 IAHIWMSSSDSLKRK
+252 LAHIWLMGQDSTMRK
-267 IDIYDCYN
+267 YEINDCYN
-275 RLLDGQDFSIVAR
+275 RLVDGQDFAIVAR
-288 QSDDRTTSNNG
+288 QSDDRTTNGNG

-304 ATLNNLPP
+304 ATLNNIPP
-312 EYVDVAQYLNDGEFS
+312 EYVDVAQHLKEGEFS
-327 KPFFTQYGW
+327 KPFSTQYGW
-336 HIIKMVRRDTLP
+336 HIVKMVRRDTLP

-375 HSCMKRYGIQ
+375 LSSMKRYGIQ
-385 DLTKTPAPQPKG
+385 DLTQTPVPQPKG

-402 NEPVKMQASLQQL
+402 KEPVKMQASLQQL
-415 YDIVPVEATRNQWK
+415 YDIVPVEATRNRWN
-429 YNDSMVTDIHTILTL
+429 YNDSMVTDIHPILTM

-461 QRGGR
+461 QRGER
-466 PLKSDY
+466 PLKSEY

-486 MLFVDGRLEEDNPEL
+486 MVYVDSRLEKDNPEL
-501 AAVVDEYRRG
+501 AAVVEEYRHG

-516 YNNAMVWSK
+516 YNNAMVWRK

-530 VGFADYYARESS
+530 AGFADFYARESS

-550 DSVYFWKS
+550 DSVYFWKT
-558 RARVVSVSVADSACL
+558 RARVVTVNVVDSACI
-573 APAKAAKLLK
+573 APAKAAKILK
-583 KALKKSKGSMEM
+583 KALKKNKGSLEM
-595 KEILTAAV
+595 KDMLTEAV
-603 DKKCTA
+603 GKKCTA
-609 ARPVSVAPDL
+609 PRPVSVAPDL
-619 VEQGRQNM
+619 VEMGHQNL
-627 LSADQWQKGVYLSP
+627 LSAGQWQKGVYLSP
-641 KGKGYRAVVV
+641 KTKGYRAVVV
-651 EEILPPMLKGQMEA
+651 EEVMPPMLKGQMEA

-671 GFQNEVERKHNAT
+671 GFQNEVERKHNDM
-684 LHEKYNVK
+684 LNKKYNVK
-692 INYDVVKGIRY
+692 INYDVVKQISY

>member
-1 MKKILLAAAVLSFFT
+1 MKKVLMTIAAVL
-16 FHFSPFTLHAQ
+16 LLAGAGAQ
-27 TWPHNPVVI
+27 TWPHNPVVM

-42 ITQDE
+42 IAKDE

-53 STVGERLAA
+53 SSVGERLAA
-62 KPGVSEAEKR
+62 KPGVTEAEKR
-72 HALDEYV
+72 QTLDEYV

-85 RAKLKDAYTLGF
+85 RAKLKDAYALGF

-103 LEELKTYRDELAAP
+103 IEELKTYRDELAAP
-117 YLIDSTTLERIL
+117 YLIDSATLERIL
-129 HEAYERNHHSLRAA
+129 HEAYDRNHYSLRAA

-150 PDASPE
+150 PDATPE
-156 DTLKAYKHIM
+156 DTLKAYKRIM
-166 ALRDRLMAGE
+166 GLRDRIMGGE

-184 EVHRTQ
+184 EVHRQQ
-190 PDAPIRPNEGD
+190 PEAPTRPNEGD

-252 IAHIWMSSSDSLKRK
+252 LAHIWLMGQDSTMRK
-267 IDIYDCYN
+267 YEINDCYN
-275 RLLDGQDFSIVAR
+275 RLVDGQDFAIVAR
-288 QSDDRTTSNNG
+288 QSDDRTTNGNG

-304 ATLNNLPP
+304 ATLNNIPP
-312 EYVDVAQYLNDGEFS
+312 EYVDVAQHLKEGEFS

-336 HIIKMVRRDTLP
+336 HIVKMVRRDTLP

-375 HSCMKRYGIQ
+375 LSSMKRYGIQ
-385 DLTKTPAPQPKG
+385 DLTQTPVPQPKG

-402 NEPVKMQASLQQL
+402 KEPVKMQASLQQL
-415 YDIVPVEATRNQWK
+415 YDIVPVEATRNRWD
-429 YNDSMVTDIHTILTL
+429 YNDSMVTDIHPILTM

-461 QRGGR
+461 QRGER
-466 PLKSDY
+466 PLKSEY

-486 MLFVDGRLEEDNPEL
+486 MVYVDSRLEKDNPEL
-501 AAVVDEYRRG
+501 AAVVEEYRHG

-516 YNNAMVWSK
+516 YNNAMVWRK

-530 VGFADYYARESS
+530 AGFADFYARESS

-550 DSVYFWKS
+550 DSVYFWKT
-558 RARVVSVSVADSACL
+558 RARVVTVNVVDSACI
-573 APAKAAKLLK
+573 APAKAAKILK
-583 KALKKSKGSMEM
+583 KALKKNKGSLEM
-595 KEILTAAV
+595 KDMLTEAV
-603 DKKCTA
+603 GKKCTA
-609 ARPVSVAPDL
+609 PRPVSVAPDL
-619 VEQGRQNM
+619 VEMGHQNL
-627 LSADQWQKGVYLSP
+627 LSAGQWQKGVYLSP
-641 KGKGYRAVVV
+641 KTKGYRAVVV
-651 EEILPPMLKGQMEA
+651 EEVMPPMLKGQMEA

-671 GFQNEVERKHNAT
+671 GFQNEVERKHNDM
-684 LHEKYNVK
+684 LNKKYNVK
-692 INYDVVKGIRY
+692 INYDVVKQISY

>member
-1 MKKILLAAAVLSFFT
+1 MKKVLMTIAAVL
-16 FHFSPFTLHAQ
+16 LLAGAGAQ
-27 TWPHNPVVI
+27 TWPHNPVVM

-42 ITQDE
+42 IAKVE

-53 STVGERLAA
+53 SSVGERLAA
-62 KPGVSEAEKR
+62 KPGVTEAEKR
-72 HALDEYV
+72 QTLDEYV

-85 RAKLKDAYTLGF
+85 RAKLKDAYALGF

-103 LEELKTYRDELAAP
+103 IEELKTYRDELAAP
-117 YLIDSTTLERIL
+117 YLIDSATLERIL
-129 HEAYERNHHSLRAA
+129 HEAYDRNHYSLRAA

-156 DTLKAYKHIM
+156 DTLKAYKRIM
-166 ALRDRLMAGE
+166 GLRDRIMGGE

-184 EVHRTQ
+184 EVHRQQ
-190 PDAPIRPNEGD
+190 PEAPTRPNEGD

-252 IAHIWMSSSDSLKRK
+252 LAHIWLMGQDSTMRK
-267 IDIYDCYN
+267 YEINDCYN
-275 RLLDGQDFSIVAR
+275 RLVDGQDFAIVAR
-288 QSDDRTTSNNG
+288 QSDDRTTNGNG

-304 ATLNNLPP
+304 ATLNNIPP
-312 EYVDVAQYLNDGEFS
+312 EYVDVAQHLKEGEFS

-336 HIIKMVRRDTLP
+336 HIVKMVRRDTLP

-375 HSCMKRYGIQ
+375 LSSMKRYGIQ
-385 DLTKTPAPQPKG
+385 DLTQTPVPQPKG

-402 NEPVKMQASLQQL
+402 KEPVKMQASLQQL
-415 YDIVPVEATRNQWK
+415 YDIVPVEATRNRWN
-429 YNDSMVTDIHTILTL
+429 YNDSMVTDIHPILTM

-461 QRGGR
+461 QRGER
-466 PLKSDY
+466 PLKSEY

-486 MLFVDGRLEEDNPEL
+486 MVYVDSRLEKDNPEL
-501 AAVVDEYRRG
+501 AAVVEEYRHG

-516 YNNAMVWSK
+516 YNNAMVWRK

-530 VGFADYYARESS
+530 AGFADFYARESS

-550 DSVYFWKS
+550 DSVYFWKT
-558 RARVVSVSVADSACL
+558 RARVVTVNVVDSACM
-573 APAKAAKLLK
+573 APAKAAKILK
-583 KALKKSKGSMEM
+583 KALKKNKGSLEM
-595 KEILTAAV
+595 KDMLTEAV
-603 DKKCTA
+603 GKKCTA
-609 ARPVSVAPDL
+609 PRPVSVAPDL
-619 VEQGRQNM
+619 VEMGHQNL
-627 LSADQWQKGVYLSP
+627 LSAGQWQKGVYLSP
-641 KGKGYRAVVV
+641 KTKGYRVVVV
-651 EEILPPMLKGQMEA
+651 EEVMPPMLKGQMEA

-671 GFQNEVERKHNAT
+671 GFQNEVERKHNDM
-684 LHEKYNVK
+684 LSKKYNVK
-692 INYDVVKGIRY
+692 INYDVVKQISY

>member
-1 MKKILLAAAVLSFFT
+1 MKKVLMTIAAVL
-16 FHFSPFTLHAQ
+16 LLAGAGAQ
-27 TWPHNPVVI
+27 TWPHNPVVM

-42 ITQDE
+42 IAKDE

-53 STVGERLAA
+53 SSVGERLAA
-62 KPGVSEAEKR
+62 KPGVTEAEKR
-72 HALDEYV
+72 QTLDEYV

-85 RAKLKDAYTLGF
+85 RAKLKDAYALGF

-103 LEELKTYRDELAAP
+103 IEELKTYRDELAAP
-117 YLIDSTTLERIL
+117 YLIDSATLERIL
-129 HEAYERNHHSLRAA
+129 HEAYDRNHYSLRAA

-156 DTLKAYKHIM
+156 DTLKAYKRIM
-166 ALRDRLMAGE
+166 GLRDRIMGGE

-184 EVHRTQ
+184 EVHRQQ
-190 PDAPIRPNEGD
+190 PEAPTRPNEGD

-252 IAHIWMSSSDSLKRK
+252 LAHIWLMGQDSTMRK
-267 IDIYDCYN
+267 YEINDCYN
-275 RLLDGQDFSIVAR
+275 RLVDGQNFAIVAR
-288 QSDDRTTSNNG
+288 QSDDRTTNGNG

-304 ATLNNLPP
+304 ATLNNIPP
-312 EYVDVAQYLNDGEFS
+312 EYVDVAQHLKEGEFS

-336 HIIKMVRRDTLP
+336 HIVKMVRRDTLP

-375 HSCMKRYGIQ
+375 LSSMKRYGIQ
-385 DLTKTPAPQPKG
+385 DLTQTPVPQPKG

-402 NEPVKMQASLQQL
+402 KEPVKMQASLQQL
-415 YDIVPVEATRNQWK
+415 YDIVPVEATRNRWD
-429 YNDSMVTDIHTILTL
+429 YNDSMVTDIHPILTM

-461 QRGGR
+461 QRGER
-466 PLKSDY
+466 PLKSEY

-486 MLFVDGRLEEDNPEL
+486 MVYVDSRLEKDNPEL
-501 AAVVDEYRRG
+501 AAVVEEYRHG

-516 YNNAMVWSK
+516 YNNAMVWRK

-530 VGFADYYARESS
+530 AGFADFYARESS

-550 DSVYFWKS
+550 DSVYFWKT
-558 RARVVSVSVADSACL
+558 RARVVTVNVVDSACI
-573 APAKAAKLLK
+573 APAKAAKILK
-583 KALKKSKGSMEM
+583 KALKKNKGSLEM
-595 KEILTAAV
+595 KDMLTEAV
-603 DKKCTA
+603 GKKCTA
-609 ARPVSVAPDL
+609 PRPVSVAPDL
-619 VEQGRQNM
+619 VEMGHQNL
-627 LSADQWQKGVYLSP
+627 LSAGQWQKGVYLSP
-641 KGKGYRAVVV
+641 KTKGYRAVVV
-651 EEILPPMLKGQMEA
+651 EEVMPPMLKGQMEA

-671 GFQNEVERKHNAT
+671 GFQNEVERKHNDM
-684 LHEKYNVK
+684 LSKKYNVK
-692 INYDVVKGIRY
+692 INYDVVKQISY

>member
-1 MKKILLAAAVLSFFT
+1 MKKVLMTMAAVL
-16 FHFSPFTLHAQ
+16 LLAGAGAQ
-27 TWPHNPVVI
+27 TWPHNPVVM

-42 ITQDE
+42 IAKDE

-53 STVGERLAA
+53 SSVGDRLAA
-62 KPGVSEAEKR
+62 KPGVTEAEKR
-72 HALDEYV
+72 QALDEYV

-85 RAKLKDAYTLGF
+85 RAKLKDAYALGF

-103 LEELKTYRDELAAP
+103 IEELKTYRDELAAP
-117 YLIDSTTLERIL
+117 YLIDSATLERIL
-129 HEAYERNHHSLRAA
+129 HEAYDRNHYSLRAA

-156 DTLKAYKHIM
+156 DTLKAYKRIM
-166 ALRDRLMAGE
+166 GLRDRIMGGE

-184 EVHRTQ
+184 EVHRQQ
-190 PDAPIRPNEGD
+190 PEAPTRPNEGD

-252 IAHIWMSSSDSLKRK
+252 LAHIWLMGQDSTMRK
-267 IDIYDCYN
+267 YEINDCYN
-275 RLLDGQDFSIVAR
+275 RLVDGQDFAIVAR
-288 QSDDRTTSNNG
+288 QSDDRTTNGNG

-304 ATLNNLPP
+304 ATLNNIPP
-312 EYVDVAQYLNDGEFS
+312 EYVDVAQHLKEGEFS

-336 HIIKMVRRDTLP
+336 HIVKMVRRDTLP

-375 HSCMKRYGIQ
+375 LSSMKRYGIQ
-385 DLTKTPAPQPKG
+385 DLTKTPVPQPKG

-402 NEPVKMQASLQQL
+402 KEPVKMQASLQQL
-415 YDIVPVEATRNQWK
+415 YDIVPVEATRNRWN
-429 YNDSMVTDIHTILTL
+429 YNDSMVTDIHPILTM

-461 QRGGR
+461 QRGER
-466 PLKSDY
+466 PLKSEY

-486 MLFVDGRLEEDNPEL
+486 MVYVDSRLEKDNPEL
-501 AAVVDEYRRG
+501 AAVVEEYRHG

-516 YNNAMVWSK
+516 YNNAMVWRK

-530 VGFADYYARESS
+530 AGFADFYARESS

-550 DSVYFWKS
+550 DSVYFWKT
-558 RARVVSVSVADSACL
+558 RARVVTVNVVDSACI
-573 APAKAAKLLK
+573 APAKAAKILK
-583 KALKKSKGSMEM
+583 KALKKNKGSLEM
-595 KEILTAAV
+595 KDMLTEAV
-603 DKKCTA
+603 GKKCTA
-609 ARPVSVAPDL
+609 PRPVSVAPDL
-619 VEQGRQNM
+619 VEMGHQNL
-627 LSADQWQKGVYLSP
+627 LSAGQWQKGVYLSP
-641 KGKGYRAVVV
+641 KTKGYRAVVV
-651 EEILPPMLKGQMEA
+651 EEVMPPMLKGQMEA

-671 GFQNEVERKHNAT
+671 GFQNEVERKHNDM
-684 LHEKYNVK
+684 LNKKYNVK
-692 INYDVVKGIRY
+692 INYDVVKQISY

>member
-1 MKKILLAAAVLSFFT
+1 MKKVLMTIAAVL
-16 FHFSPFTLHAQ
+16 LLAGAGAQ
-27 TWPHNPVVI
+27 TWPHNPVVM

-42 ITQDE
+42 IAKDE

-53 STVGERLAA
+53 SSVGERLAA
-62 KPGVSEAEKR
+62 KPGVTEAEKR
-72 HALDEYV
+72 QALDEYV

-85 RAKLKDAYTLGF
+85 RAKLKAAYALGF

-103 LEELKTYRDELAAP
+103 IEELKTYRDELAAP
-117 YLIDSTTLERIL
+117 YLIDSATLERIL
-129 HEAYERNHHSLRAA
+129 HEAYDRNHYSLRAA

-150 PDASPE
+150 PDATPE
-156 DTLKAYKHIM
+156 DTLKAYKRIM
-166 ALRDRLMAGE
+166 GLRDRIMGGE

-184 EVHRTQ
+184 EVHRQQ
-190 PDAPIRPNEGD
+190 PEAPTRPNEGD

-252 IAHIWMSSSDSLKRK
+252 LAHIWLMGQDSTMRK
-267 IDIYDCYN
+267 YEINDCYN
-275 RLLDGQDFSIVAR
+275 RLVDGQDFAIVAR
-288 QSDDRTTSNNG
+288 QSDDRTTNGNG

-304 ATLNNLPP
+304 ATLNNIPP
-312 EYVDVAQYLNDGEFS
+312 EYVDVAQHLKEGEFS

-336 HIIKMVRRDTLP
+336 HIVKMVRRDTLP

-375 HSCMKRYGIQ
+375 LSSMKRYGIQ
-385 DLTKTPAPQPKG
+385 DLTKTPVPQPKG

-402 NEPVKMQASLQQL
+402 KEPVKMQASLQQL
-415 YDIVPVEATRNQWK
+415 YDIVPVEATRNRWD
-429 YNDSMVTDIHTILTL
+429 YNDSMVTDIHPILTM

-461 QRGGR
+461 QRGER
-466 PLKSDY
+466 PLKSEY

-486 MLFVDGRLEEDNPEL
+486 MVYVDSRLEKDNPEL
-501 AAVVDEYRRG
+501 AAVVEEYRHG

-516 YNNAMVWSK
+516 YNNAMVWRK

-530 VGFADYYARESS
+530 AGFADFYARESS

-550 DSVYFWKS
+550 DSVYFWKT
-558 RARVVSVSVADSACL
+558 RARVVTVNVVDSACI
-573 APAKAAKLLK
+573 APAKAAKILK
-583 KALKKSKGSMEM
+583 KALKKNKGSLEM
-595 KEILTAAV
+595 KDMLTEAV
-603 DKKCTA
+603 GKKCTA
-609 ARPVSVAPDL
+609 PRPVSVAPDL
-619 VEQGRQNM
+619 VEMGHQNL
-627 LSADQWQKGVYLSP
+627 LSAGQWQKGVYLSP
-641 KGKGYRAVVV
+641 KTKGYRAVVV
-651 EEILPPMLKGQMEA
+651 EEVMPPMLKGQMEA

-671 GFQNEVERKHNAT
+671 GFQNEVERKHNDM
-684 LHEKYNVK
+684 LNKKYNVK
-692 INYDVVKGIRY
+692 INYDVVKQISY

>member
-1 MKKILLAAAVLSFFT
+1 MKKVLMTIAAVL
-16 FHFSPFTLHAQ
+16 LLAGAGAQ
-27 TWPHNPVVI
+27 TWPHNPVVM

-42 ITQDE
+42 IAKDE

-53 STVGERLAA
+53 SSVGERLAA
-62 KPGVSEAEKR
+62 KPGVTEAEKR
-72 HALDEYV
+72 QALDEYV

-85 RAKLKDAYTLGF
+85 RAKLKDAYALGF

-103 LEELKTYRDELAAP
+103 IEELKTYRDELAAP
-117 YLIDSTTLERIL
+117 YLIDSATLERIL
-129 HEAYERNHHSLRAA
+129 HEAYDRNHYSLRAA

-156 DTLKAYKHIM
+156 DTLKAYKRIM
-166 ALRDRLMAGE
+166 GLRDRIMGGE

-184 EVHRTQ
+184 EVHRQQ
-190 PDAPIRPNEGD
+190 PEAPTRPNEGD

-252 IAHIWMSSSDSLKRK
+252 LAHIWLMGQDSTMRK
-267 IDIYDCYN
+267 YEINDCYN
-275 RLLDGQDFSIVAR
+275 RLVDGQDFAIVAR
-288 QSDDRTTSNNG
+288 QSDDRTTNGNG

-304 ATLNNLPP
+304 ATLNNIPP
-312 EYVDVAQYLNDGEFS
+312 EYVDVAQHLKDGEFS

-336 HIIKMVRRDTLP
+336 HIVKMVRRDTLP

-375 HSCMKRYGIQ
+375 LSSMKRYGIQ
-385 DLTKTPAPQPKG
+385 DLTKTPVPQPKG

-402 NEPVKMQASLQQL
+402 KEPVKMQASLQQL
-415 YDIVPVEATRNQWK
+415 YDIVPVEATRNRWN
-429 YNDSMVTDIHTILTL
+429 YNDSMVTDIHPILTM

-461 QRGGR
+461 QRGER
-466 PLKSDY
+466 PLKSEY

-486 MLFVDGRLEEDNPEL
+486 MVYVDSRLEKDNPEL
-501 AAVVDEYRRG
+501 AAVVEEYRHG

-516 YNNAMVWSK
+516 YNNAMVWRK

-530 VGFADYYARESS
+530 AGFADFYARESS

-550 DSVYFWKS
+550 DSVYFWKT
-558 RARVVSVSVADSACL
+558 RARVVTVNVVDSACI
-573 APAKAAKLLK
+573 APAKAAKILK
-583 KALKKSKGSMEM
+583 KALKKNKGSLEM
-595 KEILTAAV
+595 KDMLTEAV
-603 DKKCTA
+603 GKKCTA
-609 ARPVSVAPDL
+609 PRPVSVAPDL
-619 VEQGRQNM
+619 VEMGHQNL
-627 LSADQWQKGVYLSP
+627 LSAGQWQKDVYLSP
-641 KGKGYRAVVV
+641 KTKGYRAVVV
-651 EEILPPMLKGQMEA
+651 EEVMPPMLKGQMEA

-671 GFQNEVERKHNAT
+671 GFQNEVERKHNDM
-684 LHEKYNVK
+684 LNKKYNVK
-692 INYDVVKGIRY
+692 INYDVVKQISY

>member
-1 MKKILLAAAVLSFFT
+1 MKKVLMTIAAVL
-16 FHFSPFTLHAQ
+16 LLAGAGAQ
-27 TWPHNPVVI
+27 TWPHNPVVM

-42 ITQDE
+42 IAKDE

-53 STVGERLAA
+53 SSVGERLAA
-62 KPGVSEAEKR
+62 KPGVTEAEKR
-72 HALDEYV
+72 QALDEYV

-85 RAKLKDAYTLGF
+85 RAKLKDAYALGF

-103 LEELKTYRDELAAP
+103 IEELKTYRDELAAP
-117 YLIDSTTLERIL
+117 YLIDSATLERIL
-129 HEAYERNHHSLRAA
+129 HEAYDRNHYSLRAA

-150 PDASPE
+150 PDATPE
-156 DTLKAYKHIM
+156 DTLKAYKRIM
-166 ALRDRLMAGE
+166 GLRDRIMGGE

-184 EVHRTQ
+184 EVHRQQ
-190 PDAPIRPNEGD
+190 PEAPTRPNEGD

-252 IAHIWMSSSDSLKRK
+252 LAHIWLMGQDSTMRK
-267 IDIYDCYN
+267 YEINDCYN
-275 RLLDGQDFSIVAR
+275 RLVDGQDFAIVAR
-288 QSDDRTTSNNG
+288 QSDDRTTNGNG

-304 ATLNNLPP
+304 ATLNNIPP
-312 EYVDVAQYLNDGEFS
+312 EYVDVAQHLKEGEFS

-336 HIIKMVRRDTLP
+336 HIVKMVRRDTLP

-375 HSCMKRYGIQ
+375 LSSMKRYGIQ
-385 DLTKTPAPQPKG
+385 DLTKTPVPQPKG

-402 NEPVKMQASLQQL
+402 KEPVKMQASLQQL
-415 YDIVPVEATRNQWK
+415 YDIVPVEATRNRWD
-429 YNDSMVTDIHTILTL
+429 YNDSMVTDIHPILTM

-461 QRGGR
+461 QRGER
-466 PLKSDY
+466 PLKSEY

-486 MLFVDGRLEEDNPEL
+486 MVYVDSRLEKDNPEL
-501 AAVVDEYRRG
+501 AAVVEEYRHG

-516 YNNAMVWSK
+516 YNNAMVWRK

-530 VGFADYYARESS
+530 AGFADFYARESS

-550 DSVYFWKS
+550 DSVYFWKT
-558 RARVVSVSVADSACL
+558 RARVVTVNVVDSACI
-573 APAKAAKLLK
+573 APAKAAKILK
-583 KALKKSKGSMEM
+583 KALKKNKGSLEM
-595 KEILTAAV
+595 KDMLTEAV
-603 DKKCTA
+603 GKKCTA
-609 ARPVSVAPDL
+609 PRPVSVAPDL
-619 VEQGRQNM
+619 VEMGHQNL
-627 LSADQWQKGVYLSP
+627 LSAGQWQKGVYLSP
-641 KGKGYRAVVV
+641 KTKGYRAVVV
-651 EEILPPMLKGQMEA
+651 EEVMPPMLKGQMEA

-671 GFQNEVERKHNAT
+671 GFQNEVERKHNDM
-684 LHEKYNVK
+684 LNKKYNVK
-692 INYDVVKGIRY
+692 INYDVVKQISY

>member
-1 MKKILLAAAVLSFFT
+1 MKKVLMTIAAVL
-16 FHFSPFTLHAQ
+16 LLAGAGAQ
-27 TWPHNPVVI
+27 TWPHNPVVM

-42 ITQDE
+42 IAKDE

-53 STVGERLAA
+53 SSVGERLAA
-62 KPGVSEAEKR
+62 KPGVTEAEKR
-72 HALDEYV
+72 QTLDEYV

-85 RAKLKDAYTLGF
+85 RAKLKDAYALGF

-103 LEELKTYRDELAAP
+103 IEELKTYRDELAAP
-117 YLIDSTTLERIL
+117 YLIDSATLERIL
-129 HEAYERNHHSLRAA
+129 HEAYDRNHYSLRAA

-156 DTLKAYKHIM
+156 DTLKAYKRIM
-166 ALRDRLMAGE
+166 GLRDRIMGGE

-184 EVHRTQ
+184 EVHRQQ
-190 PDAPIRPNEGD
+190 PEAPTRPNEGD

-252 IAHIWMSSSDSLKRK
+252 LAHIWLMGQDSTMRK
-267 IDIYDCYN
+267 YEINDCYN
-275 RLLDGQDFSIVAR
+275 RLVDGQDFAIVAR
-288 QSDDRTTSNNG
+288 QSDDRTTNGNG

-304 ATLNNLPP
+304 ATLNNIPP
-312 EYVDVAQYLNDGEFS
+312 EYVDVAQHLKEGEFS

-336 HIIKMVRRDTLP
+336 HIVKMVRRDTLP

-375 HSCMKRYGIQ
+375 LSSMKRYGIQ
-385 DLTKTPAPQPKG
+385 DLTQTPVLQPKG

-402 NEPVKMQASLQQL
+402 KEPVKMQASLQQL
-415 YDIVPVEATRNQWK
+415 YDIVPVEATRNRWN
-429 YNDSMVTDIHTILTL
+429 YNDSMVTDIHPILTM

-461 QRGGR
+461 QRGER
-466 PLKSDY
+466 PLKSEY

-486 MLFVDGRLEEDNPEL
+486 MVYVDSRLEKDNPEL
-501 AAVVDEYRRG
+501 AAVVEEYRHG

-516 YNNAMVWSK
+516 YNNAMVWRK

-530 VGFADYYARESS
+530 AGFADFYARESS

-550 DSVYFWKS
+550 DSVYFWKT
-558 RARVVSVSVADSACL
+558 RARVVTVNVVDSACI
-573 APAKAAKLLK
+573 APAKAAKILK
-583 KALKKSKGSMEM
+583 KALKKNKGSLEM
-595 KEILTAAV
+595 KDMLTEAV
-603 DKKCTA
+603 GKKCTA
-609 ARPVSVAPDL
+609 PRPVSVAPDL
-619 VEQGRQNM
+619 VEMGHQNL
-627 LSADQWQKGVYLSP
+627 LSAGQWQKGVYLSP
-641 KGKGYRAVVV
+641 KTKGYRAVVV
-651 EEILPPMLKGQMEA
+651 EEVMPPMLKGQMEA

-671 GFQNEVERKHNAT
+671 GFQNEVERKHNDM
-684 LHEKYNVK
+684 LNKKYNVK
-692 INYDVVKGIRY
+692 INYDVVKQISY

>member
-1 MKKILLAAAVLSFFT
+1 MKKVLMTIAAVL
-16 FHFSPFTLHAQ
+16 LLAGAGAQ
-27 TWPHNPVVI
+27 TWPHNPVVM

-42 ITQDE
+42 IAKDE

-53 STVGERLAA
+53 SSVGERLAA
-62 KPGVSEAEKR
+62 KPGVTEAEKR
-72 HALDEYV
+72 QALDEYV

-85 RAKLKDAYTLGF
+85 RAKLKDAYALGF

-103 LEELKTYRDELAAP
+103 IEELKTYRDELAVP
-117 YLIDSTTLERIL
+117 YLIDSATLERIL
-129 HEAYERNHHSLRAA
+129 HEAYDRNHYSLRAA

-150 PDASPE
+150 PDATPE
-156 DTLKAYKHIM
+156 DTLKAYKRIM
-166 ALRDRLMAGE
+166 GLRDRIMGGE

-184 EVHRTQ
+184 EVHRQQ
-190 PDAPIRPNEGD
+190 PEAPTRPNEGD

-252 IAHIWMSSSDSLKRK
+252 LAHIWLMGQDSTMRK
-267 IDIYDCYN
+267 YEINDCYN
-275 RLLDGQDFSIVAR
+275 RLVDGQDFAIVAR
-288 QSDDRTTSNNG
+288 QSDDRTTNGNG

-304 ATLNNLPP
+304 ATLNNIPP
-312 EYVDVAQYLNDGEFS
+312 EYVDVAQHLKEGEFS

-336 HIIKMVRRDTLP
+336 HIVKMVRRDTLP

-375 HSCMKRYGIQ
+375 LSSMKRYGIQ
-385 DLTKTPAPQPKG
+385 DLTKTPVPQPKG

-402 NEPVKMQASLQQL
+402 KEPVKMQASLQQL
-415 YDIVPVEATRNQWK
+415 YDIVPVEATRNRWD
-429 YNDSMVTDIHTILTL
+429 YNDSMVTDIHPILTM

-461 QRGGR
+461 QRGER
-466 PLKSDY
+466 PLKSEY

-486 MLFVDGRLEEDNPEL
+486 MVYVDSRLEKDNPEL
-501 AAVVDEYRRG
+501 AAVVEEYRHG

-516 YNNAMVWSK
+516 YNNAMVWRK

-530 VGFADYYARESS
+530 AGFADFYARESS

-550 DSVYFWKS
+550 DSVYFWKT
-558 RARVVSVSVADSACL
+558 RARVVTVNVVDSACI
-573 APAKAAKLLK
+573 APAKAAKILK
-583 KALKKSKGSMEM
+583 KALKKNKGSLEM
-595 KEILTAAV
+595 KDMLTEAV
-603 DKKCTA
+603 GKKCTA
-609 ARPVSVAPDL
+609 PRPVSVAPDL
-619 VEQGRQNM
+619 VEMGHQNL
-627 LSADQWQKGVYLSP
+627 LSAGQWQKGVYLSP
-641 KGKGYRAVVV
+641 KTKGYRAVVV
-651 EEILPPMLKGQMEA
+651 EEVMPPMLKGQMEA

-671 GFQNEVERKHNAT
+671 GFQNEVERKHNDM
-684 LHEKYNVK
+684 LNKKYNVK
-692 INYDVVKGIRY
+692 INYDVVKQISY

>member
-1 MKKILLAAAVLSFFT
+1 MKKVLMTIAAVL
-16 FHFSPFTLHAQ
+16 LLAGAGAQ
-27 TWPHNPVVI
+27 TWPHNPVVM

-42 ITQDE
+42 IAKDE

-53 STVGERLAA
+53 SSVGERLAA
-62 KPGVSEAEKR
+62 KPGVTEAEKR
-72 HALDEYV
+72 QTLDEYV

-85 RAKLKDAYTLGF
+85 RAKLKDAYALGF

-103 LEELKTYRDELAAP
+103 IEELKTYRDELAAP
-117 YLIDSTTLERIL
+117 YLIDSATLERIL
-129 HEAYERNHHSLRAA
+129 HEAYDRNHYSLRAA

-156 DTLKAYKHIM
+156 DTLKAYKRIM
-166 ALRDRLMAGE
+166 GLRDRIMGGE

-184 EVHRTQ
+184 EVHRQQ
-190 PDAPIRPNEGD
+190 PEAPTRPNEGD

-252 IAHIWMSSSDSLKRK
+252 LAHIWLMGQDSTMRK
-267 IDIYDCYN
+267 YEINDCYN
-275 RLLDGQDFSIVAR
+275 RLVDGQDFAIVAR
-288 QSDDRTTSNNG
+288 QSDDRTTNGNG

-304 ATLNNLPP
+304 ATLNNIPP
-312 EYVDVAQYLNDGEFS
+312 EYVDVAQHLKEGEFS

-336 HIIKMVRRDTLP
+336 HIVKMVRRDTLP

-375 HSCMKRYGIQ
+375 LSSMKRYGIQ
-385 DLTKTPAPQPKG
+385 DLTQTPVPQPKG

-402 NEPVKMQASLQQL
+402 KEPVKMQASLQQL
-415 YDIVPVEATRNQWK
+415 YDIVPVEATRNRWN
-429 YNDSMVTDIHTILTL
+429 YNDSMVTDIHPILTM

-461 QRGGR
+461 QRGER
-466 PLKSDY
+466 PLKSEY

-486 MLFVDGRLEEDNPEL
+486 MVYVDSRLEKDNPEL
-501 AAVVDEYRRG
+501 AAVVEEYRHG

-516 YNNAMVWSK
+516 YNNAMVWRK

-530 VGFADYYARESS
+530 AGFADFYARESS

-550 DSVYFWKS
+550 DSVYFWKT
-558 RARVVSVSVADSACL
+558 RARVVTVNVVDSACI
-573 APAKAAKLLK
+573 APAKAAKILK
-583 KALKKSKGSMEM
+583 KALKKNKGSLEM
-595 KEILTAAV
+595 KDMLTEAV
-603 DKKCTA
+603 GKKCTA
-609 ARPVSVAPDL
+609 PRPVSVAPDL
-619 VEQGRQNM
+619 VEMGHQNL
-627 LSADQWQKGVYLSP
+627 LSAGQWQKGVYLSP
-641 KGKGYRAVVV
+641 KTKGYRAVVV
-651 EEILPPMLKGQMEA
+651 EEVMPPMLKGQMEA

-671 GFQNEVERKHNAT
+671 GFQNEVERKHNDM
-684 LHEKYNVK
+684 LNKKYNVK
-692 INYDVVKGIRY
+692 INYDVVKQISY